1 MTALR
6 LLGVVPT
13 WHDNA
18 LCPQF
23 DGDSFYPE
31 RGYSADY
38 AKAICHRCPVETECL
53 QWALDHDEQHGVWGG
68 KSEKERRELKRA
80 GQQQVAA

>member
-1 MTALR
+1 MTAIR
-6 LLGVVPT
+6 LLGAIPT
-13 WHDNA
+13 WHENA
-18 LCPQF
+18 LCQQTDPE
-23 DGDSFYPE
+23 SFYPE

-38 AKAICHRCPVETECL
+38 AKTICHRCPVKDECL

-80 GQQQVAA
+80 GRQAVAA